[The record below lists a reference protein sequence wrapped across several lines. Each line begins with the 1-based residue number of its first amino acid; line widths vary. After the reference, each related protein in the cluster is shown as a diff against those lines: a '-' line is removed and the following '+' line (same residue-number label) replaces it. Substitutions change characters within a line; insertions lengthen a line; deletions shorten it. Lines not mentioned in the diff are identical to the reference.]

1 MSILIIIGTA
11 LLFGYVGFLA
21 GQVRLHDRT
30 IKRLSPAIYEKAES
44 IARREAALRPKE
56 LELDRRGWGLSVQ
69 EAELPRERRRA
80 EQAEQRLAAVV
91 GDENRQRVAWL
102 AGQLAAHLAQHD
114 VASLLSRDSA
124 RVAAEMDGASCVE

>member
-1 MSILIIIGTA
+1 MSPFA
-11 LLFGYVGFLA
+11 LLSLGVLCVALGYA
-21 GQVRLHDRT
+21 WGQVRLHDRT
-30 IKRLSPAIYEKAES
+30 IKWLSPKVFEKAES
-44 IARREAALRPKE
+44 ITRREAALRPKE
-56 LELDRRGWGLSVQ
+56 AELERRGWGLSVQ

-114 VASLLSRDSA
+114 VAALLSRDST
-124 RVAAEMDGASCVE
+124 RLSAEMKDVP

>member
-1 MSILIIIGTA
+1 MSPFA
-11 LLFGYVGFLA
+11 LLGLGVLCVALGYA
-21 GQVRLHDRT
+21 WGQVRLHDRT
-30 IKRLSPAIYEKAES
+30 IKWLSPKVFEKAES
-44 IARREAALRPKE
+44 ITRREAALRPKE

-91 GDENRQRVAWL
+91 GDENRQRVVWL

-114 VASLLSRDSA
+114 VAVLLSRDST
-124 RVAAEMDGASCVE
+124 RLSAEMKDVP